1 MVSAV
6 SFHDNDVAT
15 SDLRGASRHEI
26 PFGFRA
32 VAMQSAGP
40 LPEIHSGDYVDVIID
55 SAISLERVLVFDVI
69 DLPNRQTTVVLAV
82 PMTEVAMVANAAS
95 LGVVSLV
102 LVG

>member
-1 MVSAV
+1 MV
-6 SFHDNDVAT
+6 NAT
-15 SDLRGASRHEI
+15 AL
-26 PFGFRA
+26 F
-32 VAMQSAGP
+32 VT
-40 LPEIHSGDYVDVIID
+40 VIMR
-55 SAISLERVLVFDVI
+55 RVLVFDVI